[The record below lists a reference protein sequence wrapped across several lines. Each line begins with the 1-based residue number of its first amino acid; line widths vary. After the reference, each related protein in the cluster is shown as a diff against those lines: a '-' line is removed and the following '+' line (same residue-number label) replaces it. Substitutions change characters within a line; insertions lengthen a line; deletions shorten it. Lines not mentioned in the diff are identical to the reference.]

1 MPVFLAMGSKGSY
14 DEMVLQL
21 LGEAERFLDAALKEF
36 DRGVRES
43 RDEVIRDAAEKAWNS
58 IVQATTA
65 LYYLGDMMRERLKRI
80 GRRG

>member
-1 MPVFLAMGSKGSY
+1 MPVLLAMGSKGSY

-36 DRGVRES
+36 DRGVREN

-65 LYYLGDMMRERLKRI
+65 LLLS
-80 GRRG
+80 RGI